1 MSDLKS
7 LLGKKKQESPEKKEA
22 KLKALSD
29 MRGIASD
36 MMKDGLK
43 GGLSKVTVAADN
55 PEHLKEGLEKA
66 KEILAKKELPGM
78 EDESSE
84 MESPEEESLEGEEMS
99 PEEID
104 AEIERLMAL
113 KKAKC

>member
-1 MSDLKS
+1 
-7 LLGKKKQESPEKKEA
+7 
-22 KLKALSD
+22 

-78 EDESSE
+78 EESSE
-84 MESPEEESLEGEEMS
+84 MESPEEELSEDSEMS